1 MMPHWPH
8 SAKKLSQAREGIFY
22 PLYQRAAQM
31 KHKLALVYISLIT
44 LFISLNL
51 SANSSSADTVVKQM
65 ISSYGGA
72 EALEKLNNPY
82 QQIWRLNAIAK
93 NTQGNDLRNIALP
106 EKLQVELTYPDSS
119 ETRILFGDHGLKIY
133 NDTRQ
138 VKAEGPML
146 DSMRLQ
152 RMRLYSPLMLQE
164 RIANI
169 TLSEKDGRYCLTLKE
184 NGLVT
189 DYHVNKKTHLIEM
202 VIGTL
207 QMGGMTMQF
216 RTEYHDYKAKEGVML
231 PHREIKYAGN
241 VNTAVLTLLAT
252 RFVDDGDGDE
262 V

>member
-1 MMPHWPH
+1 
-8 SAKKLSQAREGIFY
+8 
-22 PLYQRAAQM
+22 M
-31 KHKLALVYISLIT
+31 KHKFRLIYISLVT
-44 LFISLNL
+44 LFVSLNL
-51 SANSSSADTVVKQM
+51 SANTNPVEKIVAQM

-82 QQIWRLNAIAK
+82 QQIWRLNAIAR
-93 NTQGNDLRNIALP
+93 NTQGNDLRSIALP

-119 ETRILFGDHGLKIY
+119 ETRILIGDQGLKIY
-133 NDTRQ
+133 DDTKQ

-152 RMRLYSPLMLQE
+152 RMRLYNPLILQE
-164 RIANI
+164 QIASI
-169 TLSEKDGRYCLTLKE
+169 TLSEKNGRYCLTLSE
-184 NGLVT
+184 SGLVT
-189 DYHVNKKTHLIEM
+189 NYHVNKKTHLIEV

-216 RTEYHDYKAKEGVML
+216 RTEYNDYKASDGVML
-231 PHREIKYAGN
+231 PHQEVKYAGN

-252 RFVDDGDGDE
+252 HFTEESDD